1 MDSARR
7 APAVPL
13 PWQPAPPPPPLP
25 PLLLLLSALLLLCSS
40 SLCGLARAESTQL
53 ESRSFEEFPAKDLDA
68 SHEKELLDA
77 LQSVLEKLQNKR
89 MPSWEKKY
97 GQLPICDAGEW
108 CAVRKGARIGKLCD
122 CTRGT
127 SCNSFLLKCL

>member
-7 APAVPL
+7 APAQL
-13 PWQPAPPPPPLP
+13 PAAPPPAP
-25 PLLLLLSALLLLCSS
+25 PLLLLLLSLLLLLLSS
-40 SLCGLARAESTQL
+40 SLCGVARAESSQQLQL
-53 ESRSFEEFPAKDLDA
+53 ESRSLEEYPAKDLDA

-108 CAVRKGARIGKLCD
+108 CAVRKGSRIGKLCD